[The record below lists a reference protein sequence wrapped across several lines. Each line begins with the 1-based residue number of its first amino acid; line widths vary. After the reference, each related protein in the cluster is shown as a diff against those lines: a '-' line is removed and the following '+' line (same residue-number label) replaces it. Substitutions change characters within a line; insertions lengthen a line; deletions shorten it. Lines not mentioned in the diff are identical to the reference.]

1 MKQSIIVVG
10 AGGHASVV
18 ADAILVSGSNIIGF
32 TDSDPCRHGASLYGL
47 SVLGD
52 DEQVL
57 SRYQPD
63 NLMLANGIGGIR
75 TTERRR
81 MVQTRLQDSGWRFV
95 TVCHPS
101 AIVSPRANIA
111 ESVQLFAGS
120 IVQIGAVIGAGSIV
134 NTGAVVEHDCDIGE
148 YVHVAPGALLCGNV
162 KVGEHSHV
170 GAGAVVRQGV
180 QLGPNTIV
188 GAGAVVV
195 ENFSGCLLTGIP
207 ARPAGPKS

>member
-32 TDSDPCRHGASLYGL
+32 TDSDACRHGAGLYGL

-57 SRYQPD
+57 SRYQRD
-63 NLMLANGIGGIR
+63 DVMLANGVGGIR

-81 MVQTRLQDSGWRFV
+81 MVQMRLQDRGWRFV

-111 ESVQLFAGS
+111 ESAQLFAGS

-162 KVGEHSHV
+162 KVGEQSHV

-180 QLGPNTIV
+180 QLGRNTIV

-195 ENFSGCLLTGIP
+195 GNFSGCLLTGIP
-207 ARPAGPKS
+207 ARPVEPTS